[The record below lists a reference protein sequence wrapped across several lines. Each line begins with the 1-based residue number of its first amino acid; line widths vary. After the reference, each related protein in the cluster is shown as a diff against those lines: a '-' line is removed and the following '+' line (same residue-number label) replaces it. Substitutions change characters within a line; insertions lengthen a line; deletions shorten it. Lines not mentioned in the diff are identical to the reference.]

1 MNYDEL
7 VEQQGWNDE
16 TMLGLAL
23 QFIKDRGLWEA
34 FESTLELQAIEENEI
49 VGPSRNSA
57 AVTSTWRE
65 TPRAS
70 SILMSS
76 SSKRISKAVSFSV

>member
-49 VGPSRNSA
+49 A
-57 AVTSTWRE
+57 AAEDVMLE
-65 TPRAS
+65 NEDDEIEYP
-70 SILMSS
+70 
-76 SSKRISKAVSFSV
+76 